1 MSKNWKTE
9 THKERYERE
18 KREVSKDYADD
29 GQKLYELLTG
39 SGHSDDVDARGDLQM
54 FYAPADR
61 KLLIRAI
68 EKILKSGITVEEGR
82 NRRIAAAAGNVND
95 ARIVIEEF
103 EDWLG
108 VDDEEQDRLFA
119 EDELKFYDEMVRRG
133 ITPLMEDAPPKAVAA
148 WKEYAAA
155 KPRKDPLIIT
165 DVIDCYK
172 DRGLVFELD

>member
-1 MSKNWKTE
+1 MSKNWDTE

-29 GQKLYELLTG
+29 GQKLYDLLIN
-39 SGHSDDVDARGDLQM
+39 SGHGNDEFARAELQTI
-54 FYAPADR
+54 YAPADR
-61 KLLIRAI
+61 KLMIRAI
-68 EKILKSGITVEEGR
+68 EKILKSGLTVEEGR
-82 NRRIAAAAGNVND
+82 NRRIATAVSNVND

-108 VDDEEQDRLFA
+108 VDDEEQDRLLD

-165 DVIDCYK
+165 DVFPCYK